1 MKKSRLKAFQMK
13 GERGSALDLARGRIV
28 ILSAVFALAFI
39 VVAARVVDLSVI
51 QGAPAATVNEEFAVQ
66 EDRDASAIRRAD
78 IVDRNGVLLAR
89 SLKTASLYADP
100 KMILDPEAVAKDVVK
115 TLPGL
120 SYGDV
125 LKKLQ
130 DKGRFAWIKRNLT
143 PQEQADIL
151 YLGHPGLGF
160 KSEDRRVYPQG
171 ALGVHMVGYASVDEK
186 GLAGVEASFDKL
198 LNEGGEPLALTLDIR
213 FQHALRR
220 EMMAALKKHKAKGA
234 AGLILD
240 VESGEILASVSLPD
254 YDPNDFKDVSDE
266 QRFNNVTLGLYEHGS
281 TFKIFSVAAY
291 LENRKNALSRNFDA
305 REPLNAG
312 RGRLIRD
319 FHPQKRVL
327 TLPEVFVHSSN
338 IGTALMAQE
347 IGTDA
352 LLGFY
357 KDIGLIGRPALEIP
371 EVARSTLRDP
381 WYEVDTLSASFGH
394 AVASSPLQMAAAT
407 ASILNGGYLVQP
419 TIILDKSPE
428 KNSQKVRVVSSETA
442 HRMRQLMRLVV
453 TEGTGEKAD
462 VKGLGV
468 GGKTGTAEKPAR
480 GGYNRSS
487 LLSSF
492 IGVFPIDAPRYAVL
506 VMLDEPQATKDTY
519 GYATGGWVSAP
530 VVGNVIAAMAVLN
543 GMSASNAQEGAGME
557 ESLRRYVK
565 TKEQIRQEANA
576 QTH

>member
-1 MKKSRLKAFQMK
+1 MKKSRLKAFQMR

-28 ILSAVFALAFI
+28 ILSGVFAIAFI

-51 QGAPAATVNEEFAVQ
+51 QGVPKTPVTAEDYAAALEPQ
-66 EDRDASAIRRAD
+66 EGQGIRRAD

-100 KMILDPEAVAKDVVK
+100 KMIADPERVAKDVVSA
-115 TLPGL
+115 LPGIK
-120 SYGDV
+120 YGDV

-130 DKGRFAWIKRNLT
+130 DSSRFVWIKRNLT
-143 PQEQADIL
+143 PQEQSDIL

-171 ALGVHMVGYASVDEK
+171 ALPVHIVGYASIDEK

-198 LNEGGEPLALTLDIR
+198 LKQGGEPLALTLDIR
-213 FQHALRR
+213 LQHALRK
-220 EMMAALKKHKAKGA
+220 EMLAALKKHSARGA
-234 AGLILD
+234 AGIILD
-240 VESGEILASVSLPD
+240 VENGDVLASVSLPD
-254 YDPNDFKDVSDE
+254 YDPNDFRDVSDE

-291 LENRKNALSRNFDA
+291 IESTKNALSRSFDA
-305 REPLNAG
+305 REPLKAG
-312 RGRLIRD
+312 RGRMIRD

-347 IGTDA
+347 MGTET

-357 KDIGLIGRPALEIP
+357 RDIGLIGRPEIEIP
-371 EVARSTLRDP
+371 EAARSTLHDP

-394 AVASSPLQMAAAT
+394 AVATSPLQLAAAT
-407 ASILNGGYLVQP
+407 ASIINGGTLVQP
-419 TIILDKSPE
+419 TVILNRTPEQTREKIRVASP
-428 KNSQKVRVVSSETA
+428 ETA

-462 VKGLGV
+462 VPGLGV
-468 GGKTGTAEKPAR
+468 GGKTGTAEKPGR

-519 GYATGGWVSAP
+519 GYATGGWVAAP
-530 VVGNVIAAMAVLN
+530 VVKNVIAAIAVHTGMAPQDAD
-543 GMSASNAQEGAGME
+543 SGME
-557 ESLRRYVK
+557 SPLRRYVR
-565 TKEQIRQEANA
+565 TEEQIRQERDA